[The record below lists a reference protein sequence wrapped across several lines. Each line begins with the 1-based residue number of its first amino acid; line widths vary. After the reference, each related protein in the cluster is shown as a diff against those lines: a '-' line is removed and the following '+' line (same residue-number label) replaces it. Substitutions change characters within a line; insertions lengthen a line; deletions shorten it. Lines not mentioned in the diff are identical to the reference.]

1 VTESGTEKAD
11 RPIPD
16 RGAVTMN
23 KRYKEKDNGLIVTA
37 LVWGINTVF
46 FCIGFIAAFSWGLL
60 RILLKD
66 R

>member
-11 RPIPD
+11 KPIPD
-16 RGAVTMN
+16 RHAAPMN
-23 KRYKEKDNGLIVTA
+23 KHYTKKDNGLIVTA
-37 LVWGINTVF
+37 LAWSINTVF

>member
-1 VTESGTEKAD
+1 VTESGTEKAV

-16 RGAVTMN
+16 RHTTTMN
-23 KRYKEKDNGLIVTA
+23 KHCKKKNNGLIVTA